1 MYGNDKTQFTI
12 HVGPIQILLKPRVC
26 GKQISAAFRKP
37 ADTVES
43 ELHCSGMTGFD
54 LVKKIQ
60 FLFLFLIVFYSKN

>member
-1 MYGNDKTQFTI
+1 MVMIIKTQFTI

-43 ELHCSGMTGFD
+43 ELHCSHE
-54 LVKKIQ
+54 Q
-60 FLFLFLIVFYSKN
+60 WSHSPLFQHDRV